1 MRMEKTKYGLIGPV
15 KNVQIVTAR
24 FEEQDGQI
32 TEKPSFSY
40 TITFNKQGQ
49 VVEQVN
55 RNPDGSDWRTVND
68 YSDSGNL
75 LLTRGFDS
83 KGALISEVRYIYDA
97 NDRLTAEQHVDAGG
111 IVTTPT
117 TYIYDDA
124 GGKVKIQEL
133 DFPGEADMM
142 IGIESMTLVSAPEAK
157 RVESRYDDRD
167 EVVEVKVFNIDG
179 ALVTRVEIIRD
190 ARGNSLEETQYI
202 GDTFSLRASASDSCS
217 TEEMAA
223 LTEEQKAEVAQL
235 FSPGSAMSKH
245 THRYDTEGRL
255 IESKLMMMGMEVSRQ
270 TFAYDEVGNKSE
282 EVSYNA
288 NEMSGARTIFTRE
301 YDKHGN
307 WTMEL
312 VSNASSW
319 DAEFGL
325 SSPVQVTRRLIT
337 YW

>member
-288 NEMSGARTIFTRE
+288 NEMSGARAIFTRE

>member
-1 MRMEKTKYGLIGPV
+1 MTMDKTKYGLRGPV
-15 KNVQIVTAR
+15 KNVQIVTAQ

-75 LLTRGFDS
+75 LMTRFFDL
-83 KGALISEVRYIYDA
+83 KGALNSEVRYIYDA
-97 NDRLTAEQHVDAGG
+97 NDRLTAEQHVDRDG
-111 IVTTPT
+111 IVTTPA
-117 TYIYDDA
+117 TYAYDDA
-124 GGKVKIQEL
+124 GRKVKIDEL
-133 DFPGEADMM
+133 DFPGEANMM
-142 IGIESMTLVSAPEAK
+142 IGIEGVTMVSAAEAK

-167 EVVEVKVFNIDG
+167 QAVEVKVFNIDG
-179 ALVTRVEIIRD
+179 AILTRVEITRD
-190 ARGNSLEETQYI
+190 AQGNSLEETQYI
-202 GDTFSLRASASDSCS
+202 GDAFPFGACGSDSCS
-217 TEEMAA
+217 TEEMTE
-223 LTEEQKAEVAQL
+223 LTEEQKAEVARV

-270 TFAYDEVGNKSE
+270 TFAYDEAGNKSE

-288 NEMSGARTIFTRE
+288 NETSGVRAIFSRE
-301 YDKHGN
+301 YDQHGN
-307 WTMEL
+307 WTSEL

-325 SSPVQVTRRLIT
+325 STPTQVTRRLIT